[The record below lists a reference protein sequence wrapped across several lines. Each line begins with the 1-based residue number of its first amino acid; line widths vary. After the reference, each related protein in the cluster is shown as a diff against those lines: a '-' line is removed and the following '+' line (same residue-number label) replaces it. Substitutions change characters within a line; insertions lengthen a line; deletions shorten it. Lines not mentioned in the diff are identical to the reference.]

1 MRFFQLILPL
11 LALGAPIAV
20 GKGHARV
27 DWIAISKSCPPGKPV
42 QTAVRMVI
50 DPGWHTYWI
59 NPGEGGMKTSFEW
72 KLPPGW
78 TAGEIGSPLPK
89 RFLTGELPGFGYEG
103 TVLFPLLL
111 TPPADFSGTATL
123 SGTISWLACND
134 GACVPGDSEVTL
146 QLSAGPAAP
155 SAEAGLIE
163 AALAKVPSASD
174 ANYKLHVAEDGNFLK
189 LQIQASSSKTTEFP
203 FIHAFP
209 VTPDVIDAG
218 AEIRFTVDGGAWS
231 ARVEKS
237 EYATQPIG
245 KLSLVFEGPEGVSP
259 ISLSWQK
266 SH

>member
-11 LALGAPIAV
+11 LAIGSPLAF
-20 GKGHARV
+20 GKGHAYV
-27 DWIAISKSCPPGKPV
+27 DWIAMSKSCPPGKPV
-42 QTAVRMVI
+42 QTALRMVI

-78 TAGEIGSPLPK
+78 KAEEIGSPLPK

-103 TVLFPLLL
+103 TVLFPMLL

-123 SGTISWLACND
+123 SGSISWLACND

-146 QLSAGPAAP
+146 QLSAGPAVP
-155 SAEAGLIE
+155 SAEAGVIE
-163 AALAKVPSASD
+163 AALTKVPVVAD
-174 ANYKLHVAEDGNFLK
+174 ADFKLFLAEDGDFINLR
-189 LQIQASSSKTTEFP
+189 IESSSGKTARFP
-203 FIHAFP
+203 FTHAFP
-209 VTPDVIDAG
+209 ATPDVIDPG
-218 AEIRFTVDGGAWS
+218 AEIHFTGDGGSWS
-231 ARVEKS
+231 ARVAKS
-237 EYATQPIG
+237 EYATQPIE
-245 KLSLVFEGPEGVSP
+245 KLTLVFEGPEGVSP

>member
-11 LALGAPIAV
+11 LALGTPIAA

-27 DWIAISKSCPPGKPV
+27 DWIAASQSSPPGQPI

-50 DPGWHTYWI
+50 DPAWHTYWI

-78 TAGEIGSPLPK
+78 TAGEIGHPVPK

-103 TVLFPLLL
+103 TVLFPVLI

-134 GACVPGDSEVTL
+134 GACVPGDGEVTL
-146 QLSAGPAAP
+146 QLSAGPVVP

-163 AALAKVPSASD
+163 EALAKVPSAAD
-174 ANYKLHVAEDGNFLK
+174 ANFKLHVAEDGNFLK
-189 LQIQASSSKTTEFP
+189 LRIEARSDKTAEFP
-203 FIHAFP
+203 FTHAFP
-209 VTPDVIDAG
+209 ATPDVIHAG
-218 AEIRFTVDGGAWS
+218 AEIRFTADDGAWS
-231 ARVEKS
+231 ARVAKS
-237 EYATQPIG
+237 EYATRPIG
-245 KLSLVFEGPEGVSP
+245 ALSLVFEGSEGVSP